1 MKCYDNREKQDNNP
15 YQTRIEYTFQLED
28 ELEVWF
34 TMHDI
39 TKEDTL
45 KVEVTNDTDY
55 TQVHDVLEALKR
67 LGMTKFQLKTNLKD
81 S

>member
-1 MKCYDNREKQDNNP
+1 
-15 YQTRIEYTFQLED
+15 
-28 ELEVWF
+28 
-34 TMHDI
+34 MHDI